1 MLKVLDIVGY
11 CVILLAVGL
20 ILVISGYLLL
30 EYSHTSERE
39 FSGSFVTKI
48 MILWGASLSMTILL
62 SMVIDIMAVHEA
74 CPH

>member
-1 MLKVLDIVGY
+1 MLKVLDWVGFL
-11 CVILLAVGL
+11 VIFLAVAL

-30 EYSHTSERE
+30 EYSHSSEKE

-62 SMVIDIMAVHEA
+62 SMVIDILAVHQA
-74 CPH
+74 CAH